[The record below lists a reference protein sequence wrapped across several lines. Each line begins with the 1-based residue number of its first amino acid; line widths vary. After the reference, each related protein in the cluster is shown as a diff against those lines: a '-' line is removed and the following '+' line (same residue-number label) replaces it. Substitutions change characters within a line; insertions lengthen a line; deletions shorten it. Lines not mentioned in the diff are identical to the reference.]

1 MATFKPFV
9 ATDKFSMQTFNNKLQ
24 EIVDDFNAD
33 NAKIDAALG
42 EVKNQ
47 SHMTLLK
54 TITPTGGGHKCIA

>member
-33 NAKIDAALG
+33 NAKVEAAV
-42 EVKNQ
+42 EQVKTQ

-54 TITPTGGGHKCIA
+54 TITPTGGHKRTA

>member
-1 MATFKPFV
+1 MVNFEPFK

-33 NAKIDAALG
+33 NAKIETEA
-42 EVKNQ
+42 KNQ